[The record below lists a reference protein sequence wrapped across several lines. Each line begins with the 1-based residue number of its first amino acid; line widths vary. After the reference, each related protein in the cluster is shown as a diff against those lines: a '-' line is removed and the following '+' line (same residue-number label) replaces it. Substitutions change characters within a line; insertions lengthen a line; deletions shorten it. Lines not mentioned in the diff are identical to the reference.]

1 MGGKRKKPAI
11 PKVFKP
17 RAELVEETQGWVKK
31 RARTVEV
38 PQEIQKETKVETKTV
53 RPDVRAYYPI
63 YSDTPGAWQADLMF
77 IPYTNLKKE
86 TRLHAFL
93 CLVNI
98 NTKWA
103 FVRQCN
109 YDAKKNNDPDFK
121 PRGANQKVSVG
132 AGGEA
137 YAITIDGNAKS
148 AQKTMTQFQN
158 IFEEDV
164 PKAEEEVRKD
174 IGTFKGFESRLYIQM
189 MVVNSK
195 GCVMS
200 TWKMQLLRMQKVP
213 SKKFS
218 T

>member
-31 RARTVEV
+31 RARTVDI
-38 PQEIQKETKVETKTV
+38 PQAIQEETREETKTV

-121 PRGANQKVSVG
+121 PKGGNQKVSVG

-137 YAITIDGNAKS
+137 YGIAIDGNAKR
-148 AQKTMTQFQN
+148 AQKTKTQFQN
-158 IFEEDV
+158 I
-164 PKAEEEVRKD
+164 
-174 IGTFKGFESRLYIQM
+174 
-189 MVVNSK
+189 
-195 GCVMS
+195 
-200 TWKMQLLRMQKVP
+200 
-213 SKKFS
+213 
-218 T
+218 

>member
-17 RAELVEETQGWVKK
+17 RVELVDETQGWVKK
-31 RARTVEV
+31 RARLKDV
-38 PQEIQKETKVETKTV
+38 PQEIQEETKEEIKTV

-109 YDAKKNNDPDFK
+109 YDAKKI
-121 PRGANQKVSVG
+121 R
-132 AGGEA
+132 
-137 YAITIDGNAKS
+137 
-148 AQKTMTQFQN
+148 TQILN
-158 IFEEDV
+158 
-164 PKAEEEVRKD
+164 P
-174 IGTFKGFESRLYIQM
+174 
-189 MVVNSK
+189 
-195 GCVMS
+195 
-200 TWKMQLLRMQKVP
+200 KMQI
-213 SKKFS
+213 KKCQWVLVVKLMVS
-218 T
+218 L